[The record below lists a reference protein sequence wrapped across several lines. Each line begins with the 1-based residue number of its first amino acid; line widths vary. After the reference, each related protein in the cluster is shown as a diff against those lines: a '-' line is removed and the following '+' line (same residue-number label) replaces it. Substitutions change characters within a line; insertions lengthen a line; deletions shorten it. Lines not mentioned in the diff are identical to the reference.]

1 MPSSITCLG
10 KSFTSED
17 ERRSFFRDELQKKL
31 PELRKIEGFPIGEDE
46 DILNLSDPPY
56 YTACPN
62 PWLNDF
68 IAQWEEDKNKLEKN
82 NKRTADFVVS
92 EPYASDVSEGKN
104 NSIYNAHSYHTKVPH
119 PAIMRYILHYTQPG
133 DVIFD
138 GFSGTGMT
146 GVASQVCG
154 NPDSVLKYRIESEFK
169 RNGLSMPVWGARRAI
184 CGDLSP
190 IASFISYNYNTPVD
204 VIAFEQEAK
213 RILREVESECSWM
226 YETTH
231 TSGQIGQINYVVW
244 SDVFICPACGHE
256 IIFFDAAVD
265 QDAGKVLDD
274 FACTHCGTKQTK
286 RSVSKAR
293 TTLFDKSLGQT
304 AIQTKTVPA
313 FINYTVNGKR
323 FEKKPDKFDLD
334 LLKKL
339 MTLKYLTGFQLS
351 TCQLDTILA
360 NQLSL
365 TDTRMYTIFLPREI
379 YGFWEQCL
387 LNFNNQTS
395 IKD

>member
-1 MPSSITCLG
+1 MTSSITCFG

-17 ERRSFFRDELQKKL
+17 ERRIFFRDELQKKL
-31 PELRKIEGFPIGEDE
+31 PELRKIDGFPLGTDE

-68 IAQWEEDKNKLEKN
+68 ISQWEEEKKQLGID
-82 NKRTADFVVS
+82 NKRQSEFVVQ

-133 DVIFD
+133 DIVFD
-138 GFSGTGMT
+138 GFAGTGMT

-154 NPDSVLKYRIESEFK
+154 NPDSVLKNRIESEFK
-169 RNGLSMPVWGARRAI
+169 RNGLSMPTWGQRKTI

-213 RILREVESECSWM
+213 SILREVETECSWM

-231 TSGQIGQINYVVW
+231 TSGQIGKINYVVW
-244 SDVFICPACGHE
+244 SDVFICPSCGHE

-265 QDAGKVLDD
+265 IDAGKVLDD
-274 FACTHCGTKQTK
+274 FACTHCATKQTK

-293 TTLFDKSLGQT
+293 ITLFDKSLGKT
-304 AIQTKTVPA
+304 AVQTKTVPA

-334 LLKKL
+334 LLKKIDDFEIPYWFPIEHL
-339 MTLKYLTGFQLS
+339 PVGYNTRQPIESHGYTHVHHFFTKRNLFNARSIAAYL
-351 TCQLDTILA
+351 
-360 NQLSL
+360 
-365 TDTRMYTIFLPREI
+365 
-379 YGFWEQCL
+379 
-387 LNFNNQTS
+387 
-395 IKD
+395 